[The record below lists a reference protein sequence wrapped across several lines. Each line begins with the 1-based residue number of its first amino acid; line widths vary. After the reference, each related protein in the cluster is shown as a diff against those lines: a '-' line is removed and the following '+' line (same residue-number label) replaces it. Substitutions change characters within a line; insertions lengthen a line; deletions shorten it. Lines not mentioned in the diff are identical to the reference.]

1 MLHKTKTGKA
11 LALLL
16 AAVML
21 FAGIPFSTSAEGDG
35 TEFQSENL
43 FQTHLE
49 SKHEAVYQGWMKSEV
64 WDEESGTYP
73 DVARFNSQGALDGS
87 VDGNLDTSY
96 DVYSYSDTS
105 TNLIGARYHLDDVY
119 YCGELKLYSGLSDR
133 KDIYKVYASDSLD
146 TL

>member
-49 SKHEAVYQGWMKSEV
+49 SKHEAVYYPWNNGELK
-64 WDEESGTYP
+64 DEENGGYK
-73 DVARFNSQGALDGS
+73 DMARFDSRGALDGS
-87 VDGNLDTSY
+87 VDGNLDTS
-96 DVYSYSDTS
+96 
-105 TNLIGARYHLDDVY
+105 
-119 YCGELKLYSGLSDR
+119 
-133 KDIYKVYASDSLD
+133 
-146 TL
+146 

>member
-43 FQTHLE
+43 FQTALE
-49 SKHEAVYQGWMKSEV
+49 SKHEAVY
-64 WDEESGTYP
+64 YP
-73 DVARFNSQGALDGS
+73 WN
-87 VDGNLDTSY
+87 N
-96 DVYSYSDTS
+96 
-105 TNLIGARYHLDDVY
+105 
-119 YCGELKLYSGLSDR
+119 GELKDEENGG
-133 KDIYKVYASDSLD
+133 
-146 TL
+146 